1 MDQSISPLFCVY
13 RIAESPAL
21 ISCPYDQRP
30 PSDAERLV
38 FVIFKGS
45 QFACDKYMRDTRRL
59 VETARSPRRRMSDRE
74 WAAQDPG
81 KREVQE

>member
-1 MDQSISPLFCVY
+1 MDESISTLFCVY
-13 RIAESPAL
+13 RTTASPAL

-30 PSDAERLV
+30 SSATSDPGV
-38 FVIFKGS
+38 VTIVFKGS

-59 VETARSPRRRMSDRE
+59 VQMAPRRMSDRE